1 MTSWNQE
8 YKRATLTSNITI
20 FPPVIEP
27 GGNTMTSTVD
37 SMRNVVE
44 TDSCPRS
51 HRSILASP
59 AKFVLR
65 HPDVLP
71 NKNDSEAFTTR
82 QTTIKN
88 IPPPPPPTTT
98 TTQPHFWQYPEYHTF
113 ASRIASFQE
122 WPKYLKGPNRK
133 DLARAGF
140 IYTRIG
146 DYVTCFCCGM
156 TLKNWEPLDDA
167 YQEHIRWSRHCQY
180 AQMVTDGKL
189 WTREKETILKKW
201 KSGVFFWCVFIYFC
215 MFPSNVCSSRIRNK
229 WSRTLMVTIE
239 LTSEMSSKKK
249 IMIII
254 KFVTNE
260 CCVFLEYQ
268 SIKVFKIF

>member
-8 YKRATLTSNITI
+8 YKRATVTSNITI

-65 HPDVLP
+65 HPYVLP

-98 TTQPHFWQYPEYHTF
+98 TTQPHFLAVSGVPYICLSYCIVSGM
-113 ASRIASFQE
+113 AKI
-122 WPKYLKGPNRK
+122 LKGTQQKRLGPSW
-133 DLARAGF
+133 
-140 IYTRIG
+140 IYLYPDWRLRNLFLLRNDIEKLG
-146 DYVTCFCCGM
+146 
-156 TLKNWEPLDDA
+156 TLRRCLPRTYSLV
-167 YQEHIRWSRHCQY
+167 QTLS
-180 AQMVTDGKL
+180 
-189 WTREKETILKKW
+189 
-201 KSGVFFWCVFIYFC
+201 
-215 MFPSNVCSSRIRNK
+215 VCSNGDWR
-229 WSRTLMVTIE
+229 
-239 LTSEMSSKKK
+239 K
-249 IMIII
+249 I
-254 KFVTNE
+254 VN
-260 CCVFLEYQ
+260 
-268 SIKVFKIF
+268 